1 MLFRKAV
8 KMKTVQL
15 VTIKVDDYVTSEYTW
30 NDL

>member
-8 KMKTVQL
+8 NVQL